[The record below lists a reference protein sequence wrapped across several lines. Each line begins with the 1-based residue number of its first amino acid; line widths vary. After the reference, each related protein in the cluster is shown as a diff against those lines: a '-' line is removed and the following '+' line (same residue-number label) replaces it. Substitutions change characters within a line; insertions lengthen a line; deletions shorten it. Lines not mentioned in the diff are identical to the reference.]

1 MTNNQQPGD
10 GWNARGEQGGNAMQ
24 PIVDAAEVA
33 PNIHLST
40 RRSPGDP
47 FLLREKGLELR
58 LAASRFE
65 RVEAQKLRFEVFN
78 LELRLGLTSSRASG
92 LDQDAHDG
100 HCDHLLVVDTDRD
113 CLVGTYRLL
122 SFDRVPSF
130 GYYSESE
137 FDLTNVKGSG
147 LRLLELGRS
156 CVALEYR
163 DGRVISLLFRG
174 IAEYMRRTNADA
186 LMGCASIHGTDLP
199 ELSAIQEML
208 SQRFLSDPGLR
219 VMPRRGFDVPPP
231 RRSAPVD
238 ETSAFRS
245 LPPLFKGYLRMGA
258 KVCGPPAYDRQFG
271 TTDFFVLA
279 KTREIVGRYSRRF
292 LG

>member
-1 MTNNQQPGD
+1 
-10 GWNARGEQGGNAMQ
+10 MQ
-24 PIVDAAEVA
+24 PIVNTAEVA
-33 PNIHLST
+33 PPRRLPT
-40 RRSPGDP
+40 RRSSGNP
-47 FLLREKGLELR
+47 FLLRDNGLELR

-65 RVEAQKLRFEVFN
+65 RREAQKLRFEVFN
-78 LELRLGLTSSRASG
+78 LELRLGLTSSLASG

-130 GYYSESE
+130 GFYSETE
-137 FDLTNVKGSG
+137 FDLSNVKRSG

-174 IAEYMRRTNADA
+174 IAEYLRRSGADA

-199 ELSAIQEML
+199 GLAAIQEML
-208 SQRFLSDPGLR
+208 SRRFLSDPSLR
-219 VMPRRGFDVPPP
+219 VHPRRGFDIPQSP
-231 RRSAPVD
+231 RSSSVD

-245 LPPLFKGYLRMGA
+245 LPPLFRGYLRLGA

-271 TTDFFVLA
+271 TTDYFVLA
-279 KTREIVGRYSRRF
+279 KARDIVGRYSRRF
-292 LG
+292 FG

>member
-1 MTNNQQPGD
+1 
-10 GWNARGEQGGNAMQ
+10 MQ
-24 PIVDAAEVA
+24 PVVDTAEVA
-33 PNIHLST
+33 PPRQLST
-40 RRSPGDP
+40 RRSSGNP
-47 FLLREKGLELR
+47 FLLRDNGLELR
-58 LAASRFE
+58 LASSRSE
-65 RVEAQKLRFEVFN
+65 RIEAQRLRFEVFN
-78 LELRLGLTSSRASG
+78 LELELGLTSSQASG

-130 GYYSESE
+130 GFYSESE
-137 FDLTNVKGSG
+137 FDLTNVKRSG

-163 DGRVISLLFRG
+163 DGRVITLLFRG
-174 IAEYMRRTNADA
+174 IAEYLRRCGADA
-186 LMGCASIHGTDLP
+186 LMGCASIHGADLP
-199 ELSAIQEML
+199 ELATIQEML
-208 SQRFLSDPGLR
+208 SRKFLSETSLR
-219 VMPRRGFDVPPP
+219 VYPRRGFDIPPLP
-231 RRSAPVD
+231 RSAPVD
-238 ETSAFRS
+238 ETSVFRS

-271 TTDFFVLA
+271 TTDYFVLA
-279 KTREIVGRYSRRF
+279 RTRDIVARYSRRF

>member
-1 MTNNQQPGD
+1 
-10 GWNARGEQGGNAMQ
+10 MQ
-24 PIVDAAEVA
+24 PFVDTAEIA
-33 PNIHLST
+33 PPRQLHP
-40 RRSPGDP
+40 RRSSGNP
-47 FLLREKGLELR
+47 FLLRDNGLELR
-58 LAASRFE
+58 LASSRSE
-65 RVEAQKLRFEVFN
+65 KTDAQRLRFEVFH
-78 LELRLGLTSSRASG
+78 LELQLGLTSSRYSG

-100 HCDHLLVVDTDRD
+100 HCDHLLVIDTERD

-130 GYYSESE
+130 GFYSESE
-137 FDLTNVKGSG
+137 FDLTNVKRSG

-174 IAEYMRRTNADA
+174 IAEYLRRTDADA
-186 LMGCASIHGTDLP
+186 LMGRASIHGTELP
-199 ELSAIQEML
+199 ELASIQEML
-208 SQRFLSDPGLR
+208 FQRFLSDPSLR
-219 VMPRRGFDVPPP
+219 VTPRRGFDIPPLP
-231 RRSAPVD
+231 RSAPVD
-238 ETSAFRS
+238 ETSAFRA

-258 KVCGPPAYDRQFG
+258 KVCGPPAYDRPFG

-279 KTREIVGRYSRRF
+279 KTRDIVDRYSRRF

>member
-1 MTNNQQPGD
+1 
-10 GWNARGEQGGNAMQ
+10 MQ
-24 PIVDAAEVA
+24 PIVDTAEVA
-33 PNIHLST
+33 PPRQLYP
-40 RRSPGDP
+40 RRSSGNP
-47 FLLREKGLELR
+47 FLLRDKGLELR
-58 LAASRFE
+58 LASSRLE
-65 RVEAQKLRFEVFN
+65 RIEAQKLRFEVFN
-78 LELRLGLTSSRASG
+78 RELRLGLTSSRSSG

-100 HCDHLLVVDTDRD
+100 HCDQLLLVDTDRD

-174 IAEYMRRTNADA
+174 ISEYLRRTGADA
-186 LMGCASIHGTDLP
+186 LMGCASLHGIVLP
-199 ELSAIQEML
+199 ELAAVQKML
-208 SQRFLSDPGLR
+208 SERFLSDPGLR
-219 VMPRRGFDVPPP
+219 VTPRRGFDVPPLP
-231 RRSAPVD
+231 RTASID
-238 ETSAFRS
+238 ETSTFRS

-279 KTREIVGRYSRRF
+279 MTRDIVGRHSRRF

>member
-1 MTNNQQPGD
+1 
-10 GWNARGEQGGNAMQ
+10 MQ
-24 PIVDAAEVA
+24 PIVDTAEVT
-33 PNIHLST
+33 PPRRPFT
-40 RRSPGDP
+40 RHSSGNP
-47 FLLREKGLELR
+47 FLLRDNGLELR
-58 LAASRFE
+58 LASSRSE
-65 RVEAQKLRFEVFN
+65 KIEAQRLRFEVFN
-78 LELRLGLTSSRASG
+78 LELQLGLTAALPSG

-100 HCDHLLVVDTDRD
+100 HCDHLLVIDTGRD

-130 GYYSESE
+130 GFYSESE
-137 FDLTNVKGSG
+137 FDLTNVKRSG

-174 IAEYMRRTNADA
+174 IAEYMRRCEADA

-199 ELSAIQEML
+199 ALSTIQEML
-208 SQRFLSDPGLR
+208 SQRFLSDSSLR
-219 VMPRRGFDVPPP
+219 VYPRRGFDIPPFP
-231 RRSAPVD
+231 RTAKVD
-238 ETSAFRS
+238 EASAFRS

-258 KVCGPPAYDRQFG
+258 KVCGPPAYDRPFG

-279 KTREIVGRYSRRF
+279 KTCDIAGRYSRRF

>member
-1 MTNNQQPGD
+1 MEPVADT
-10 GWNARGEQGGNAMQ
+10 
-24 PIVDAAEVA
+24 AEVA
-33 PNIHLST
+33 PPRQLHP
-40 RRSPGDP
+40 RRSSGNP
-47 FLLREKGLELR
+47 FLLRDNGLELR
-58 LAASRFE
+58 LASSRSE
-65 RVEAQKLRFEVFN
+65 KIEAQRLRFEVFN
-78 LELRLGLTSSRASG
+78 LELQLGLTSTRASG

-100 HCDHLLVVDTDRD
+100 HCDHLLVVDTVRD

-130 GYYSESE
+130 GYHSESE
-137 FDLTNVKGSG
+137 FDLTNVKRSG
-147 LRLLELGRS
+147 LRLLELGRN

-163 DGRVISLLFRG
+163 DGKVVSLLFRG
-174 IAEYMRRTNADA
+174 IGEYLRRTNADA

-199 ELSAIQEML
+199 ELSTIQKML
-208 SQRFLSDPGLR
+208 SRRFLSDPSLR
-219 VMPRRGFDVPPP
+219 VTPRRGFDVPPVP
-231 RRSAPVD
+231 RSAQTD

-245 LPPLFKGYLRMGA
+245 LPPMFKGYLRMGA

-279 KTREIVGRYSRRF
+279 RTRDIVGRYGRRF

>member
-1 MTNNQQPGD
+1 
-10 GWNARGEQGGNAMQ
+10 MQ
-24 PIVDAAEVA
+24 SIVDAAEVL
-33 PNIHLST
+33 PPRQLSP
-40 RRSPGDP
+40 RRSSGNP
-47 FLLREKGLELR
+47 FLLRDSGLELR
-58 LAASRFE
+58 LASSRSE
-65 RVEAQKLRFEVFN
+65 KTEAQRLRFEVFN
-78 LELRLGLTSSRASG
+78 VELKLGLTTSLAIG

-130 GYYSESE
+130 GFYSESE
-137 FDLTNVKGSG
+137 FDLTNVKRSG

-174 IAEYMRRTNADA
+174 IAEYLSRTDADA

-199 ELSAIQEML
+199 GLSSIQEML
-208 SQRFLSDPGLR
+208 SQRFLSDPSLR
-219 VMPRRGFDVPPP
+219 VTPRRGFDLPPLP
-231 RRSAPVD
+231 RGARVD
-238 ETSAFRS
+238 GTSSFRS
-245 LPPLFKGYLRMGA
+245 LPPLFRGYLRLGA

-271 TTDFFVLA
+271 TTDYFVLA
-279 KTREIVGRYSRRF
+279 RTRDIVARYSGRF

>member
-1 MTNNQQPGD
+1 
-10 GWNARGEQGGNAMQ
+10 MQ
-24 PIVDAAEVA
+24 PFINTAEVA
-33 PNIHLST
+33 PPRRLSP
-40 RRSPGDP
+40 RRPSGNP
-47 FLLREKGLELR
+47 FLLRDNGLELR
-58 LAASRFE
+58 LASSRSE
-65 RVEAQKLRFEVFN
+65 KIEAQRLRFEVFN
-78 LELRLGLTSSRASG
+78 LELRLGLTSSLASG

-130 GYYSESE
+130 GFYSESE
-137 FDLTNVKGSG
+137 FDLTNVKRSG

-163 DGRVISLLFRG
+163 DGRAISLLFRG
-174 IAEYMRRTNADA
+174 IAEYLRRTNADA

-199 ELSAIQEML
+199 ELAAIQAML

-219 VMPRRGFDVPPP
+219 VTPRRGFDVPPLP
-231 RRSAPVD
+231 RSAPVD
-238 ETSAFRS
+238 ETTAFRA
-245 LPPLFKGYLRMGA
+245 LPPLFRGYLRLGA

-271 TTDFFVLA
+271 TTDYFVLA
-279 KTREIVGRYSRRF
+279 KTRDIVGRYSRRF

>member
-1 MTNNQQPGD
+1 
-10 GWNARGEQGGNAMQ
+10 MQ
-24 PIVDAAEVA
+24 TYIDTPEVA
-33 PNIHLST
+33 PPRRLSA
-40 RRSPGDP
+40 RRPSGNP
-47 FLLREKGLELR
+47 FLLRDNGLELR
-58 LAASRFE
+58 LASSRYE
-65 RVEAQKLRFEVFN
+65 RIEAQKLRYEVFN
-78 LELRLGLTSSRASG
+78 LELRLGLTSSLASG

-100 HCDHLLVVDTDRD
+100 HCDHLLLVDTDRD

-130 GYYSESE
+130 GFYSESE
-137 FDLTNVKGSG
+137 FDLTNVKRSG
-147 LRLLELGRS
+147 LRPLELGRS

-174 IAEYMRRTNADA
+174 IAEYLRRCGADA

-199 ELSAIQEML
+199 VLASIREML
-208 SQRFLSDPGLR
+208 SQRFLSDTSLR
-219 VMPRRGFDVPPP
+219 VSPRRGFDIPPFP
-231 RRSAPVD
+231 RTGQVD

-271 TTDFFVLA
+271 TTDYFVLA
-279 KTREIVGRYSRRF
+279 KTRDIVGRYSRRF

>member
-1 MTNNQQPGD
+1 
-10 GWNARGEQGGNAMQ
+10 MQ
-24 PIVDAAEVA
+24 PFVDTAEVA
-33 PNIHLST
+33 PPSRLST
-40 RRSPGDP
+40 RRSSGNP
-47 FLLREKGLELR
+47 FLLRDNGLELR
-58 LAASRFE
+58 LASSRSE
-65 RVEAQKLRFEVFN
+65 RTEAQRLRFEVFN
-78 LELRLGLTSSRASG
+78 LELQLGLTSSLGSG

-100 HCDHLLVVDTDRD
+100 HCDHLLVVDTERD

-130 GYYSESE
+130 GFYSESE
-137 FDLTNVKGSG
+137 FDLTNVKRSG

-163 DGRVISLLFRG
+163 DGKVISLLFRG
-174 IAEYMRRTNADA
+174 IAEYLRRCGADA
-186 LMGCASIHGTDLP
+186 LMGCASLHGTDLP
-199 ELSAIQEML
+199 ELATIQEML
-208 SQRFLSDPGLR
+208 SQRFLSDPSLR
-219 VMPRRGFDVPPP
+219 VTPRRGFDVPPP
-231 RRSAPVD
+231 PRSAPAD

-279 KTREIVGRYSRRF
+279 KTRDIVDRYSRRF

>member
-1 MTNNQQPGD
+1 
-10 GWNARGEQGGNAMQ
+10 MQ
-24 PIVDAAEVA
+24 PIVDAAEAA
-33 PNIHLST
+33 PPRQHST
-40 RRSPGDP
+40 RRSSGNP

-58 LAASRFE
+58 LASSRFE
-65 RVEAQKLRFEVFN
+65 RMEAQRLRFEVIN
-78 LELRLGLTSSRASG
+78 LELRLGLSSSRSSG

-137 FDLTNVKGSG
+137 FDLTNVKRSG

-163 DGRVISLLFRG
+163 DGRAISLLFRG
-174 IAEYMRRTNADA
+174 IAEYLRRTDADA

-199 ELSAIQEML
+199 ELSSIREML

-219 VMPRRGFDVPPP
+219 VHPRRGFDIPPLP
-231 RRSAPVD
+231 RSALVD

-245 LPPLFKGYLRMGA
+245 LPPLFRGYLRMGA

-271 TTDFFVLA
+271 TTDYFVLA
-279 KTREIVGRYSRRF
+279 KTRDIAGRYSRRI

>member
-1 MTNNQQPGD
+1 
-10 GWNARGEQGGNAMQ
+10 MQ
-24 PIVDAAEVA
+24 PIVDTAETA
-33 PNIHLST
+33 PPRQLFP
-40 RRSPGDP
+40 RRSSGNP
-47 FLLREKGLELR
+47 FLLREKELELR
-58 LAASRFE
+58 LASSRSE
-65 RVEAQKLRFEVFN
+65 RIEAQRLRFEVFN
-78 LELRLGLTSSRASG
+78 LELQLGLASSRASG

-130 GYYSESE
+130 GFYSESE
-137 FDLTNVKGSG
+137 FDLTNVKRSG

-174 IAEYMRRTNADA
+174 IAEYLRRTDADA
-186 LMGCASIHGTDLP
+186 LMGCASIHGADLP
-199 ELSAIQEML
+199 ELASIQEML
-208 SQRFLSDPGLR
+208 SRRFLSDPSLR
-219 VMPRRGFDVPPP
+219 VTPRRGFDLPPLP
-231 RRSAPVD
+231 RGARVD
-238 ETSAFRS
+238 ETSYFRS
-245 LPPLFKGYLRMGA
+245 LPPLFRGYLRLGA

-279 KTREIVGRYSRRF
+279 KTADIADRYSRRF

>member
-1 MTNNQQPGD
+1 
-10 GWNARGEQGGNAMQ
+10 MQ
-24 PIVDAAEVA
+24 PIADTAEVA
-33 PNIHLST
+33 PPRQLHP
-40 RRSPGDP
+40 RRSSGNP

-58 LAASRFE
+58 LASSRSE
-65 RVEAQKLRFEVFN
+65 KIEAQRLRFEVFN
-78 LELRLGLTSSRASG
+78 LELRLGLTSSLASG

-130 GYYSESE
+130 GFYSESE
-137 FDLTNVKGSG
+137 FDLTNVKRSG

-163 DGRVISLLFRG
+163 DGRAISLLFRG
-174 IAEYMRRTNADA
+174 IAEYLRRTDADA

-199 ELSAIQEML
+199 ELSSIREML
-208 SQRFLSDPGLR
+208 FKRFLSDPSLR
-219 VMPRRGFDVPPP
+219 VTPRRGFDIPPLP
-231 RRSAPVD
+231 RRPPVD
-238 ETSAFRS
+238 ETSSFRS
-245 LPPLFKGYLRMGA
+245 LPPLFRGYLRLGA

-271 TTDFFVLA
+271 TTDYFVLA
-279 KTREIVGRYSRRF
+279 KTRDIAGRYSRRF

>member
-1 MTNNQQPGD
+1 MKPF
-10 GWNARGEQGGNAMQ
+10 
-24 PIVDAAEVA
+24 VDTAEVA
-33 PNIHLST
+33 RPRRLFP
-40 RRSPGDP
+40 RRSSGNP
-47 FLLREKGLELR
+47 FLLRDNGLELR
-58 LAASRFE
+58 LASGRSE
-65 RVEAQKLRFEVFN
+65 KIEAQRLRFEVFT
-78 LELRLGLTSSRASG
+78 LELQLGLTSSLAGG

-130 GYYSESE
+130 GFYSESQ
-137 FDLTNVKGSG
+137 FDLTNVKRSG
-147 LRLLELGRS
+147 LRLLELGRN

-174 IAEYMRRTNADA
+174 IAEYMRRTDADA
-186 LMGCASIHGTDLP
+186 VMGCASIHGTVLP
-199 ELSAIQEML
+199 ELSTIQEML
-208 SQRFLSDPGLR
+208 SRRFLSDPSLR
-219 VMPRRGFDVPPP
+219 VYPRRGFDIPP
-231 RRSAPVD
+231 RPRSAPFD

-245 LPPLFKGYLRMGA
+245 LPPLFRGYLRLGA

-271 TTDFFVLA
+271 STDYFVLA
-279 KTREIVGRYSRRF
+279 KASEIVGRYSRRF